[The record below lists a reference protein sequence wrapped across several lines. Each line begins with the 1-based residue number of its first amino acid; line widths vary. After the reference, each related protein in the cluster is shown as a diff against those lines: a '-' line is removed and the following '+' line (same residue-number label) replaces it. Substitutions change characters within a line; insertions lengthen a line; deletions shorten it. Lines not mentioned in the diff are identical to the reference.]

1 MNKFKKLVPA
11 ICMLLVSAVL
21 MGTSTFAW
29 FSMNTSVTA
38 TGMQIQAKSD
48 TTYLMIGSGETDTAE
63 EIQAATA
70 NTTTALTV
78 SETDSKVYA
87 SAPVMD
93 ETGVGYTAVGKQNVA
108 GTTIDGNTI
117 KAGAAITTK
126 AAAAL
131 ATNWYTASATAPDA
145 STIDATSARQLSS
158 LTGYVIKKTVYLTV
172 AVGANPANNLSVTAR
187 ITAKTGAAT
196 IITPVK
202 ILVVS
207 DNDVVTTLSSTSL
220 TGDLYT
226 TGKNANITSTA
237 VHTVDIYIYYDGNDA
252 NVKTTNKANLAA
264 VDIELTFNVAS
275 NPTAA

>member
-21 MGTSTFAW
+21 MGTSTYAW

-48 TTYLMIGSGETDTAE
+48 TTYLMIGSGETDTAA
-63 EIQAATA
+63 EIQAATT

-78 SETDSKVYA
+78 AEDDSKVFA

-93 ETGVGYTAVGKQNVA
+93 TTGVGYTAVGKQNVD
-108 GTTIDGNTI
+108 GENIDGTTI

-145 STIDATSARQLSS
+145 STIDATFARQLSS

-172 AVGANPANNLSVTAR
+172 AVGANPANNLSVTAQ

-207 DNDVVTTLSSTSL
+207 DNNVVTTLSSTSL
-220 TGDLYT
+220 TGNLYAT
-226 TGKNANITSTA
+226 DKNTNITSTA

-264 VDIELTFNVAS
+264 VDIKLTFNVAS

>member
-21 MGTSTFAW
+21 MGTSTYAW

-48 TTYLMIGSGETDTAE
+48 TTYLMIGSGETDTAA

-78 SETDSKVYA
+78 SEDDSKVFA

-93 ETGVGYTAVGKQNVA
+93 TTGVGYTAVGKQNVD
-108 GTTIDGNTI
+108 GENIDGTTI

-172 AVGANPANNLSVTAR
+172 AVGANPANNLSVTAQ

-207 DNDVVTTLSSTSL
+207 DNNVVTTLSSTSL
-220 TGDLYT
+220 TGNLYAAD
-226 TGKNANITSTA
+226 KNANITSTA

-264 VDIELTFNVAS
+264 VDIMLTFNVAS